1 MLRTYMILSIL
12 SSLFYE
18 NTCVLLLDLLTTVC
32 SMFMKDFL
40 ALFYLT
46 VLLKS
51 NRKTL
56 LVWGGFTSVRSN
68 AIQLDVAFSHKV
80 ITTASLKN
88 FEYVQRLSVIQVFN
102 YNSLTVVK
110 DIIEAFCDWESAD
123 VFAIDNGSMKP
134 CLNILSVSQDKK
146 FVAQA
151 SVTLFDKFSSSSLEY
166 ISFEMFMKWD
176 NMFTTLK
183 FRMKHID
190 KKFIFDS
197 NLMVNKVSCAIY
209 KDFLLTVLT

>member
-1 MLRTYMILSIL
+1 
-12 SSLFYE
+12 
-18 NTCVLLLDLLTTVC
+18 
-32 SMFMKDFL
+32 
-40 ALFYLT
+40 
-46 VLLKS
+46 
-51 NRKTL
+51 
-56 LVWGGFTSVRSN
+56 
-68 AIQLDVAFSHKV
+68 
-80 ITTASLKN
+80 
-88 FEYVQRLSVIQVFN
+88 
-102 YNSLTVVK
+102 
-110 DIIEAFCDWESAD
+110 
-123 VFAIDNGSMKP
+123 MKP

>member
-1 MLRTYMILSIL
+1 MLQDWWLCHKPHSQHEWEKQQVEWESVLKYTVLRTYMILSIL

-110 DIIEAFCDWESAD
+110 DIIEAF
-123 VFAIDNGSMKP
+123 
-134 CLNILSVSQDKK
+134 
-146 FVAQA
+146 
-151 SVTLFDKFSSSSLEY
+151 VTENPLTYL
-166 ISFEMFMKWD
+166 
-176 NMFTTLK
+176 
-183 FRMKHID
+183 
-190 KKFIFDS
+190 
-197 NLMVNKVSCAIY
+197 
-209 KDFLLTVLT
+209 LLTTAQWSLASTF